1 MNILI
6 TRTKRKKTISI
17 LIKGG
22 NVEVKAPFNL
32 KQNEIDAFILKKEKW
47 IKNKI
52 LLQKKIKQLPKK
64 KFINGEVFKFL
75 GKDLMLKI
83 NISDAKKTYIKNDYI
98 YLDLKNNTKN
108 NRDKIKKELELFYRS
123 FSKKILKEKTLIES
137 KKMNL
142 KVEKIKVRSY
152 KNRWGSCSSN
162 GDISYNWK
170 LIMAPEKIID
180 YVIIHE
186 LCHLIH
192 FNHSKDYWGEV
203 SKKLP
208 NYRESKEWL
217 KSNQYLFDW

>member
-17 LIKGG
+17 LIKDG

-32 KQNEIDAFILKKEKW
+32 KQNEIDGFILKKEKW

-64 KFINGEVFKFL
+64 KFIDGEVFKFL
-75 GKDLMLKI
+75 GKDLILKI
-83 NISDAKKTYIKNDYI
+83 NINDVIRTYIKNDYI
-98 YLDLKNNTKN
+98 CLDLKNNSKN

-123 FSKKILKEKTLIES
+123 FSEKILKEKTLIES

-170 LIMAPEKIID
+170 LIMAPEKIIN

-192 FNHSKDYWGEV
+192 FNHSRDYWKEV

>member
-1 MNILI
+1 MKILI

-17 LIKGG
+17 LIKDG

-32 KQNEIDAFILKKEKW
+32 MQKEIDSFILKKEKW

-52 LLQKKIKQLPKK
+52 LFQKSIEKLPKK
-64 KFINGEVFKFL
+64 KFINGEVFKLL
-75 GKDLMLKI
+75 GKDLILKI
-83 NISDAKKTYIKNDYI
+83 NINDTKKTYIKNDYI
-98 YLDLKNNTKN
+98 CLDLKNNTKN
-108 NRDKIKKELELFYRS
+108 NKEKIKKELELFFRS
-123 FSKKILKEKTLIES
+123 FSERILKEKTLIES

-142 KVEKIKVRSY
+142 KVKEIKVRSY

-162 GDISYNWK
+162 GNISYNWK
-170 LIMAPEKIID
+170 LIMAPERIIN

-192 FNHSKDYWGEV
+192 FNHSRDYWREV

-208 NYRESKEWL
+208 NYKENKEWL

>member
-6 TRTKRKKTISI
+6 NRTKRKKTISI
-17 LIKGG
+17 QIKDG
-22 NVEVKAPFNL
+22 NVEVRAPFNL
-32 KQNEIDAFILKKEKW
+32 NQNEIDAFILKKERW

-52 LLQKKIKQLPKK
+52 LLQKSIKQLPKK

-75 GKDLMLKI
+75 GKDLKLKI
-83 NISDAKKTYIKNDYI
+83 NISGEKKTYLKNDYI
-98 YLDLKNNTKN
+98 CLDLKNNSEN
-108 NRDKIKKELELFYRS
+108 NKEKIKKELKLFYRS
-123 FSKKILKEKTLIES
+123 LSERILKERTLIES

-142 KVEKIKVRSY
+142 KVKAIKVRSY

-192 FNHSKDYWGEV
+192 FNHSRDYWEEV
-203 SKKLP
+203 SKKIP
-208 NYRESKEWL
+208 NYKECREWL
-217 KSNQYLFDW
+217 KSNQYLFNW

>member
-17 LIKGG
+17 LIKDG

-52 LLQKKIKQLPKK
+52 LLQKKIKQLSKK

-83 NISDAKKTYIKNDYI
+83 NISVAKKTYIKNDYI
-98 YLDLKNNTKN
+98 CLDLKNNTKN

-123 FSKKILKEKTLIES
+123 FSEKILKEKTLIES

-170 LIMAPEKIID
+170 LIMAPEKIIN

-192 FNHSKDYWGEV
+192 FNHSREYWEEV